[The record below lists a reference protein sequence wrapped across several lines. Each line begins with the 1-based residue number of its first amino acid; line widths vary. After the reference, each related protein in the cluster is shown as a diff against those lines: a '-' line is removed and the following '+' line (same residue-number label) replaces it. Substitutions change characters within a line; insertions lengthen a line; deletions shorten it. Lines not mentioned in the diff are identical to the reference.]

1 MFSQEGALTIDNLKI
16 KISNLTANQLEDKI
30 KHLSHGVSF
39 PPVPSLDIC
48 I

>member
-30 KHLSHGVSF
+30 KHLNHGVSF